1 MTVDTGE
8 VSMESI
14 LLVEDD
20 IALRTQMKFA
30 LEERFTVFEAGNVQ
44 EATNILNAHEVLIV
58 ILDLG
63 LPPRENSPDEGMR
76 LLTFILG
83 NLSIKVIILT
93 GQKTEDTALN
103 AIKSGAFDYI
113 LKPVHMEKIIFSIDR
128 ALLFQDAENK
138 IAQQGIKKIS
148 FDIEVG
154 KGLQPAREEA
164 EKNIILKI
172 LKDTNFNVY
181 KSAKLLGVKRES
193 LYYFIKKF
201 GIKREDD
208 EDRDM

>member
-1 MTVDTGE
+1 VP
-8 VSMESI
+8 VKNII
-14 LLVEDD
+14 LIEDD
-20 IALRTQMKFA
+20 TALRTQMKFA
-30 LEERFTVFEAGNVQ
+30 LEEHFTIFEAGNVQ
-44 EATNILNAHEVLIV
+44 EAINVLNANEVRIV

-63 LPPRENSPDEGMR
+63 LPPKENTPDEGMR
-76 LLTFILG
+76 LLTYILG
-83 NLSIKVIILT
+83 TFSAKVIILT
-93 GQKTEDTALN
+93 GQKTEDTALE

-113 LKPVHMEKIIFSIDR
+113 LKPVHMEKIMFSIDR
-128 ALLFQDAENK
+128 ALLFQDAENR
-138 IAQQGIKKIS
+138 IEQQGIKKIS

-201 GIKREDD
+201 GIKREGDE
-208 EDRDM
+208 EDRDG

>member
-1 MTVDTGE
+1 
-8 VSMESI
+8 MENI

-20 IALRTQMKFA
+20 VALRTQTRFA
-30 LEERFTVFEAGNVQ
+30 LEEQFTIFEAASVQ
-44 EATNILNAHEVLIV
+44 EGINILNAHEISIV

-63 LPPRENSPDEGMR
+63 LPPRENTPDEGMK
-76 LLTFILG
+76 LLGYILEK
-83 NLSIKVIILT
+83 LSAKVIILT
-93 GQKTEDTALN
+93 GQKTEDTALE

-113 LKPVHMEKIIFSIDR
+113 LKPVTMEKIIFSIDR
-128 ALLFQDAENK
+128 AMLFQDAEK
-138 IAQQGIKKIS
+138 KMEKRGIKKVS
-148 FDIEVG
+148 FDIEIG

-164 EKNIILKI
+164 ERNIILKI

-201 GIKREDD
+201 GLKREGD
-208 EDRDM
+208 EEGCDA